1 MREADGLC
9 SDGELSANLTISLAS
24 AFLSLDEQVDSVA

>member
-1 MREADGLC
+1 MREADDLC
-9 SDGELSANLTISLAS
+9 SDGELSANLTIFPAS